1 MSTPYK
7 TRDLDALVL
16 AGGESRRVGSP
27 KALLPLGSTSLIG
40 AVLARLRPLFRQ
52 VLVVARDKEGLVGLG
67 ATVLVDGRLERGPL
81 VGLTRGLETT
91 DAPWCFVV
99 GCDMPFLRPAVI
111 HRMAEH
117 LNGCDILAPYLG
129 GHLQTLHAFY
139 SKGCLPFARGLL
151 KEGNTSPRALFPL
164 CRVRTMEAT
173 EFLDI
178 DPDLLSFMDLDT
190 VEEYQAALQLTQG
203 TQQQEAGP

>member
-1 MSTPYK
+1 MSKQYN
-7 TRDLDALVL
+7 TRDMDALVL

-27 KALLPLGSTSLIG
+27 KALLPLGNTNLIG
-40 AVLARLRPLFRQ
+40 AVLARLQPLFRR
-52 VLVVARDKEGLVGLG
+52 VLVVARDGESLAGLG

-81 VGLTRGLETT
+81 VGLTRGLEAS

-99 GCDMPFLRPAVI
+99 GCDMPFLSPAVI
-111 HRMAEH
+111 HRMVEH
-117 LNGCDILAPYLG
+117 LSGCDILAPSLG

-139 SKGCLPFARGLL
+139 GRACLPLARGLL

-164 CRVRTMEAT
+164 CTFRTMEAT

-178 DPDLLSFMDLDT
+178 DPELLSFRDLDT
-190 VEEYQAALQLTQG
+190 VEEYQAALQLAQDLER
-203 TQQQEAGP
+203 QEAGQ